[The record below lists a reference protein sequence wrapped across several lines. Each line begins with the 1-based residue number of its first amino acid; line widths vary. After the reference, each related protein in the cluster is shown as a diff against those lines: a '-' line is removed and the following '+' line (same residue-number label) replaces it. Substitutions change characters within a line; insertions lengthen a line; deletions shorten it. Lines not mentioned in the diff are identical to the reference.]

1 MSLGLVPYN
10 HSEPKL
16 MDLVQDI
23 YNKLIGMI
31 KMEVER
37 KTQTNHLEGVHN
49 NIWAS
54 SMADL

>member
-37 KTQTNHLEGVHN
+37 KIQTNHLEGVHN
-49 NIWAS
+49 NI
-54 SMADL
+54 